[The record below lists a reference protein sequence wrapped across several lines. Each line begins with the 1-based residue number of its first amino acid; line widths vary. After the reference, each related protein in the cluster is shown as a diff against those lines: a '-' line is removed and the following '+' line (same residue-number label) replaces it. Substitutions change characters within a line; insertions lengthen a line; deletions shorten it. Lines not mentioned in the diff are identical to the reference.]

1 MNQELLRPFLFWGI
15 WLVIPLLV
23 DIMTGLRAG
32 FIVLIEYF
40 KKRKTEIDFYPHV
53 TILVPV
59 YNSEKTIEGCLKSI
73 ANQNY
78 PIQNLQVILINNGP
92 KDNAYDVFCRFQEKN
107 PRLKLWWIDSS
118 RGKAK
123 ALNKGLYMSEGKY
136 VINIDSDGALDKN
149 AVIKIVEKFENNSE
163 INAMTG
169 VILIDK
175 DLIEKTESRFLRLI
189 QRCELFEYCEAFLVG
204 RGFQSE
210 KNRMFTLA
218 GAFSCFRK
226 DIVLK
231 TQLYNNE
238 TLGEDTH
245 MTSQIRE
252 FLKGKIALCEEAFF
266 YLDPIENMDKLY
278 IQRQRWQRGQV
289 EVSSLFRD
297 IAKENNKGL
306 ENVLKYTMIKDHTL
320 VFPRLIWVFAMVYL
334 SFLDY
339 PLELIVGANVIM
351 YLAYVLNSFIYFSV
365 SKLYLKSQIDVDKY
379 MKRNFYIVLLL
390 PVYRFMGF
398 LMRIAGIIN
407 SAKRY
412 AAWNTKTFSEER
424 RMVMEGL
431 RKRLYLYYKAKEWI
445 NNG

>member
-1 MNQELLRPFLFWGI
+1 MNQELLRQFIFWGI

-23 DIMTGLRAG
+23 DIIAGLRGG
-32 FIVLIEYF
+32 FVVLIGYF
-40 KKRKTEIDFYPHV
+40 KKTKVEIDFYPHV

-59 YNSEKTIEGCLKSI
+59 YNSEKTIESCLESI
-73 ANQNY
+73 ANQKY
-78 PIQNLQVILINNGP
+78 PIQNLQVILINNGLR
-92 KDNAYDVFCRFQEKN
+92 DNAYDVFCKFQGKN
-107 PRLKLWWIDSS
+107 PKLRLWWIDSS
-118 RGKAK
+118 QGKAK

-136 VINIDSDGALDKN
+136 VINIDSDGVLDKN
-149 AVIKIVEKFENNSE
+149 AVIKIVEKFENNLD

-189 QRCELFEYCEAFLVG
+189 QRCELFEYSEAFLVG

-266 YLDPIENMDKLY
+266 YLDPIENIDKLY

-289 EVSSLFRD
+289 EVSSLFKD
-297 IAKENNKGL
+297 IAKKNNRGL

-334 SFLDY
+334 AFLDY

-351 YLAYVLNSFIYFSV
+351 YLAYALNSLIYFSV
-365 SKLYLKSQIDVDKY
+365 SRLYLKNQMDVGRY
-379 MKRNFYIVLLL
+379 MKRHCYIVLLL
-390 PVYRFMGF
+390 PLYRFMGF

-412 AAWNTKTFSEER
+412 ASWNTRTFSEER
-424 RMVMEGL
+424 RIVMERL
-431 RKRLYLYYKAKEWI
+431 KKRLYLYYKAKEWV